1 MYEGVPKD
9 FRHVPGVFRPAFD
22 LWLEIGLAA
31 ALAAGLIPCSAWA
44 QRVTLS
50 PGVRLAI
57 RLDETISTKYH
68 YFGPIIQAT
77 LDQDVL
83 DARGNIAIPAGS
95 RIKLAMAQFKRAG
108 HVFGRAR
115 LRLRLFSVIEPDGTD
130 VPLDGYATRLDNNH
144 KPGAEGTF
152 HGPRGLGKD
161 AAVDL
166 TAMGTGAGVGAAVGG
181 PWGLPAGAAAGVL
194 TAGVWTVA
202 RRGPDLVLPAGTVI
216 EFTLGRP
223 ASVKVPERYSASAQD
238 GGYQNSGDDPGNRN
252 SGGYSRPSRG
262 AAWGQG
268 LAIPPSSDLVAL
280 LDQLNDP
287 KAVLA
292 RLDKVNFRNRPDS
305 DRVFATYLR
314 GVCELQLSKPKKALD
329 QLEVAYAQAKRLN
342 LPRSAQSEIA
352 RNLVLAL
359 RSSSKNWQA
368 SPLMDDPQLQA
379 VLVEPEGVE

>member
-1 MYEGVPKD
+1 MEGIPQD
-9 FRHVPGVFRPAFD
+9 SQHVLAVFQSAFA
-22 LWLEIGLAA
+22 LWFEMGLKIALAA
-31 ALAAGLIPCSAWA
+31 ALAATLIPCSAWA

-50 PGVRLAI
+50 PGVRVAI

-83 DARGNIAIPAGS
+83 DARGKVVILAGS
-95 RIKLAMAQFKRAG
+95 KVKLAMAEQKRAG

-115 LRLRLFSVIEPDGTD
+115 VRLRLFSVIEPDGTE

-144 KPGAEGTF
+144 RPGAEGTF
-152 HGPRGLGKD
+152 HGPHGLGKD
-161 AAVDL
+161 AAADL
-166 TAMGTGAGVGAAVGG
+166 TAIGTGAGAGAAVGG

-223 ASVKVPERYSASAQD
+223 ASIKESEAYSASSQG
-238 GGYQNSGDDPGNRN
+238 GGYYGGNKSSGGDDPH
-252 SGGYSRPSRG
+252 SPA

-287 KAVLA
+287 KAVLSQ
-292 RLDKVNFRNRPDS
+292 LDKVNFRNRSDS
-305 DRVFATYLR
+305 DHVFVTYLR
-314 GVCELQLSKPKKALD
+314 GVCELKLSKPKKALD
-329 QLEVAYAQAKRLN
+329 QLEVAYAGAKHLN
-342 LPRSAQSEIA
+342 LPGSAQSEIA
-352 RNLVLAL
+352 QNLVLAL
-359 RSSSKNWQA
+359 KSSSKNWQA
-368 SPLMDDPQLQA
+368 SPLMNDPQLQA
-379 VLVEPEGVE
+379 VLVEPQGGQ